1 MSGQQYSLLNL
12 LSVSVTRQVAL
23 YTLSFTIA
31 STYTFQTITT
41 DYDYTDVADYDSWQ
55 NFGLLKFEPVNAVL
69 V

>member
-1 MSGQQYSLLNL
+1 MSRQQDSLLKL
-12 LSVSVTRQVAL
+12 LSVFATHQAAL

-41 DYDYTDVADYDSWQ
+41 DYDNTDVADCDSWQ
-55 NFGLLKFEPVNAVL
+55 TFALLKFEHVKAVL